1 MATMPWRKRGPRS
14 TRGGARATV
23 KVRTFG
29 CASSWRSERSVN
41 RRPTRDIDACSRIH
55 AAPNSRMLDCL
66 DPRRRLERLVEKAVD
81 YRLRAGELAV
91 KRSALA
97 EAICTATPGVEV
109 ATRTAGERPPA
120 SAGAWAPN
128 GHGPGAD
135 GGSQDFR
142 NRQRAVLSPGA
153 RTVPT
158 GRNSAQLFP
167 IIYGQFLFY
176 LTSGELSVALEI
188 AEGMLELATRSGDRT
203 STWIGH
209 YMIGVARLKV
219 CNGARDL
226 AARFGTLRR

>member
-97 EAICTATPGVEV
+97 EAIAQLRQGLKLLPALPESGRRNLQELGLQTAMGRALMGARGFSEPATGRAFAGRANCANRSKFGAAIPDHIRPISFLSYQRRVE
-109 ATRTAGERPPA
+109 R
-120 SAGAWAPN
+120 GA
-128 GHGPGAD
+128 
-135 GGSQDFR
+135 R
-142 NRQRAVLSPGA
+142 NRRGNA
-153 RTVPT
+153 
-158 GRNSAQLFP
+158 
-167 IIYGQFLFY
+167 
-176 LTSGELSVALEI
+176 
-188 AEGMLELATRSGDRT
+188 
-203 STWIGH
+203 
-209 YMIGVARLKV
+209 
-219 CNGARDL
+219 
-226 AARFGTLRR
+226 